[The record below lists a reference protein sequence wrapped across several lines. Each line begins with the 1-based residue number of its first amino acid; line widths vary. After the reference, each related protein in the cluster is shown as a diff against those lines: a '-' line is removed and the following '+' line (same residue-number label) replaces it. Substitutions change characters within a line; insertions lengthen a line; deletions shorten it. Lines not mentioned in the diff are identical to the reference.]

1 MTILFQ
7 VDKFFVMNFTS
18 EVKKATDSIYKK
30 ISKVMPEIEWSV
42 HAPYIHKINK
52 LKKEKNA
59 VILAHNYQTP
69 EIYHGISDFSADSL
83 ALAIEASKTKA
94 DIIIMCGV
102 HFMAETAKLMSP
114 NKKVLLPDMRAGCS
128 LSSSINGEDVRVL
141 KKKYPG
147 VPVVSYVNTSAD
159 VKAETDVCCTSA
171 NAVKIVNSLGVDK
184 VIFLPDDY
192 LAKYVASKTDV
203 EIISWK
209 GTCEVHEQFSDE
221 EINEI
226 RKNNPGIKIIAHPE
240 CPPDVIKASDFTG
253 STSGMIKYVKDKQ
266 PEKVMMVTECS
277 MSDNVQ
283 IDNPNVK
290 FIRPCN
296 LCPHMKKITLPK
308 ILDCL
313 ENETNEIIMDTVT
326 IEKARNSVERMVK
339 IGR

>member
-1 MTILFQ
+1 MEIS
-7 VDKFFVMNFTS
+7 S
-18 EVKKATDSIYKK
+18 EIRKATDPIYQK
-30 ISKVMPEIEWSV
+30 ISGTVPEIEWLT
-42 HAPYIHKINK
+42 HAPYIYKINK

-83 ALAIEASKTKA
+83 ALAVEAAKTKA
-94 DIIIMCGV
+94 DIIVMCGV

-114 NKKVLLPDMRAGCS
+114 NKKVLLPDMKAGCS
-128 LSSSINGEDVRVL
+128 LSSSITGEDVKKL
-141 KKKYPG
+141 KKQYPG

-171 NAVKIVNSLGVDK
+171 NAVKIVNSLGVKK

-192 LAKYVASKTDV
+192 LAKYVASQTDV

-209 GTCEVHEQFSDE
+209 GTCEVHEQFNDV

-240 CPPDVIKASDFTG
+240 CPPDVIKASDFAG
-253 STSGMIKYVKDKQ
+253 STSGMIKYVRDNQ

-283 IDNPNVK
+283 VDNPNVK

-313 ENETNEIIMDTVT
+313 ENETNEILMDNVT

>member
-7 VDKFFVMNFTS
+7 VDKFLFMDIS
-18 EVKKATDSIYKK
+18 AEIKKVTDPIYQK
-30 ISKVMPEIEWSV
+30 ISNTIPEIEWST
-42 HAPYIHKINK
+42 HAPYIYKINK
-52 LKKEKNA
+52 LKKKKNA

-83 ALAIEASKTKA
+83 ALAVKAAKTEA
-94 DIIIMCGV
+94 DIIVMCCV

-114 NKKVLLPDMRAGCS
+114 DKKVLLPDMSAGCS
-128 LSSSINGEDVRVL
+128 LSSSITGDDVRKL
-141 KKKYPG
+141 KKHYPG
-147 VPVVSYVNTSAD
+147 IPVVSYVNTSAD

-171 NAVKIVNSLGVDK
+171 NAVKIVNSMNSKK

-192 LAKYVASKTDV
+192 LAKYVASQTDV

-209 GTCEVHEQFSDE
+209 GTCEVHEQFNDE

-253 STSGMIKYVKDKQ
+253 STSGMIKYVKDNQ

-283 IDNPNVK
+283 VDNPNVK

-313 ENETNEIIMDTVT
+313 ENETNEIIMDSIT

>member
-1 MTILFQ
+1 ME
-7 VDKFFVMNFTS
+7 FTA
-18 EVKKATDSIYKK
+18 EIKKATEPIYQK
-30 ISKVMPEIEWSV
+30 ISKALPEIEWPS
-42 HAPYIHKINK
+42 HAPYIYEINK

-83 ALAIEASKTKA
+83 ALAVEAAKTKA
-94 DIIIMCGV
+94 DIIVMCGV

-114 NKKVLLPDMRAGCS
+114 NKKVLLPDMSAGCS
-128 LSSSINGEDVRVL
+128 LSSSITGEDVRNL
-141 KKKYPG
+141 KKKHPG

-159 VKAETDVCCTSA
+159 VKSETDVCCTSA
-171 NAVKIVNSLGVDK
+171 NAVKIVNSLGVKK

-192 LAKYVASKTDV
+192 LAKYVASQTNV

-209 GTCEVHEQFSDE
+209 GTCEVHEQFNDE

-240 CPPDVIKASDFTG
+240 CPPDVIRASDFAG
-253 STSGMIKYVKDKQ
+253 STSGMIKYVKDNQ

-313 ENETNEIIMDTVT
+313 ENETNELIMDKET
-326 IEKARNSVERMVK
+326 IEKARKSVERMAE

>member
-1 MTILFQ
+1 MQIPTDI
-7 VDKFFVMNFTS
+7 
-18 EVKKATDSIYKK
+18 KKATDPIYKK
-30 ISKVMPEIEWSV
+30 ISSTVPEIEWLTY
-42 HAPYIHKINK
+42 APYIYKINK

-59 VILAHNYQTP
+59 IILAHNYQTP

-83 ALAIEASKTKA
+83 ALAVEAAKTKA
-94 DIIIMCGV
+94 DIIVMCGV

-114 NKKVLLPDMRAGCS
+114 HKKVLLPDMRAGCS
-128 LSSSINGEDVRVL
+128 LSSSITGNDVRNL

-171 NAVKIVNSLGVDK
+171 NAVKIVNSLGVNK

-192 LAKYVASKTDV
+192 LAKYVASQTEV

-209 GTCEVHEQFSDE
+209 GTCEVHEQFNDE

-283 IDNPNVK
+283 VDNPNVK

-313 ENETNEIIMDTVT
+313 ENETNEIIMDDIT
-326 IEKARNSVERMVK
+326 IEKAKKSVERMTK

>member
-1 MTILFQ
+1 ME
-7 VDKFFVMNFTS
+7 FTA
-18 EVKKATDSIYKK
+18 EIKKVTDPIYQK
-30 ISKVMPEIEWSV
+30 ISQVMPEIEWST

-83 ALAIEASKTKA
+83 ALAVEAAKTKA
-94 DIIIMCGV
+94 DIIVMCGV

-114 NKKVLLPDMRAGCS
+114 EKKVLLPDMRAGCS
-128 LSSSINGEDVRVL
+128 LSSSITGEDVKNL

-171 NAVKIVNSLGVDK
+171 NAVKIVKSLGVKK
-184 VIFLPDDY
+184 VIFLPDDF
-192 LAKYVASKTDV
+192 LAKYVASQTDV

-209 GTCEVHEQFSDE
+209 GTCEVHEQFNDQ

-240 CPPDVIKASDFTG
+240 CPPDVIKASDFAG
-253 STSGMIKYVKDKQ
+253 STSGMIKYVKDNQ

-296 LCPHMKKITLPK
+296 LCPHMKRITLPK
-308 ILDCL
+308 VLECL
-313 ENETNEIIMDTVT
+313 ENETNEILMSNET
-326 IEKARNSVERMVK
+326 IEKARKSVERMTE

>member
-1 MTILFQ
+1 ME
-7 VDKFFVMNFTS
+7 FTA
-18 EVKKATDSIYKK
+18 EIRKATEPIYQK
-30 ISKVMPEIEWSV
+30 ISKAVPEIEWSS
-42 HAPYIHKINK
+42 HAPYIYAINK

-83 ALAIEASKTKA
+83 ALAVEAAKTKA
-94 DIIIMCGV
+94 DIIVMCGV

-114 NKKVLLPDMRAGCS
+114 NKKVLLPDMSAGCS
-128 LSSSINGEDVRVL
+128 LSSSITGEDVRNL

-159 VKAETDVCCTSA
+159 VKSETDVCCTSA
-171 NAVKIVNSLGVDK
+171 NAVKIVNSLGVKK

-192 LAKYVASKTDV
+192 LAKYVASQTDV

-209 GTCEVHEQFSDE
+209 GTCEVHEQFNDQ

-226 RKNNPGIKIIAHPE
+226 RKNNPGIKVIAHPE
-240 CPPDVIKASDFTG
+240 CPPDVINASDFTG
-253 STSGMIKYVKDKQ
+253 STSGMIKYVKDNQ

-283 IDNPNVK
+283 VDNPNVK

-313 ENETNEIIMDTVT
+313 QNETNEILMDKVT
-326 IEKARNSVERMVK
+326 IEKAKKSVERMTK

>member
-1 MTILFQ
+1 MEYT
-7 VDKFFVMNFTS
+7 N
-18 EVKKATDSIYKK
+18 EVEKATAPIYKK
-30 ISKVMPEIEWSV
+30 ISKVLPEVEWPTF
-42 HAPYIHKINK
+42 APYIYRINQ

-69 EIYHGISDFSADSL
+69 EIYHGVSDFSADSL
-83 ALAIEASKTKA
+83 ALAIEAAKTKA

-114 NKKVLLPDMRAGCS
+114 EKKVFLPDMTAGCS
-128 LSSSINGEDVRVL
+128 LAASITGEDVRGL

-159 VKAETDVCCTSA
+159 VKAETDICCTSA
-171 NAVKIVNSLGVDK
+171 NALKIVKSLGVKK

-192 LAKYVASKTDV
+192 LAKYVASQTDV

-209 GTCEVHEQFSDE
+209 GTCEVHEQFNDE

-226 RKNNPGIKIIAHPE
+226 RKSNPGIKIIAHPE
-240 CPPDVIKASDFTG
+240 CPPDVIDASDFAG
-253 STSGMIKYVKDKQ
+253 STSGMIKYVKDNQ
-266 PEKVMMVTECS
+266 PKKVMMVTECS

-283 IDNPNVK
+283 VDNPNVE

-308 ILDCL
+308 VLDCL
-313 ENETNEIIMDTVT
+313 ENETNEIILDQDT
-326 IEKARNSVERMVK
+326 IKKARKSVERMAE

>member
-1 MTILFQ
+1 MDISAEI
-7 VDKFFVMNFTS
+7 KRI
-18 EVKKATDSIYKK
+18 TDPIYQK
-30 ISKVMPEIEWSV
+30 ISSTIPEIEWAT
-42 HAPYIHKINK
+42 HAPYIYKINK

-114 NKKVLLPDMRAGCS
+114 NKKVLLPDMKAGCS
-128 LSSSINGEDVRVL
+128 LSSSINGEDVRKL
-141 KKKYPG
+141 KKQYPG

-283 IDNPNVK
+283 VDNPNVK

>member
-1 MTILFQ
+1 ME
-7 VDKFFVMNFTS
+7 FTA
-18 EVKKATDSIYKK
+18 EIKK
-30 ISKVMPEIEWSV
+30 ITDPIYQKISQVMPEIEWST

-83 ALAIEASKTKA
+83 ALAVEAAKTKA
-94 DIIIMCGV
+94 DIIVMCGV

-114 NKKVLLPDMRAGCS
+114 EKKVLLPDMRAGCS
-128 LSSSINGEDVRVL
+128 LSSSITGEDVRNL

-147 VPVVSYVNTSAD
+147 VPVVSYVNTSAE

-171 NAVKIVNSLGVDK
+171 NALKIVQSLGVKK
-184 VIFLPDDY
+184 VIFLPDDF
-192 LAKYVASKTDV
+192 LAKYVASQTDI

-209 GTCEVHEQFSDE
+209 GTCEVHEQFNDE

-240 CPPDVIKASDFTG
+240 CPPDVIRASDFAG
-253 STSGMIKYVKDKQ
+253 STSGMIKYVKDNQ
-266 PEKVMMVTECS
+266 PDKVMMVTECS

-308 ILDCL
+308 VLDCL
-313 ENETNEIIMDTVT
+313 ENETNELIMDSET
-326 IEKARNSVERMVK
+326 IEKARKSVERMAE

>member
-1 MTILFQ
+1 ME
-7 VDKFFVMNFTS
+7 FTA
-18 EVKKATDSIYKK
+18 EIRKATEPIYKK
-30 ISKVMPEIEWSV
+30 ISKAVPEIEWPS
-42 HAPYIHKINK
+42 HAPYIYEINK

-83 ALAIEASKTKA
+83 ALAVEAAKTKA
-94 DIIIMCGV
+94 DIIVMCGV

-114 NKKVLLPDMRAGCS
+114 NKKVLLPDMTAGCS
-128 LSSSINGEDVRVL
+128 LSSSITGEDVKNL
-141 KKKYPG
+141 KRKYPG

-159 VKAETDVCCTSA
+159 VKSETDVCCTSA
-171 NAVKIVNSLGVDK
+171 NAVKIVNSLGVRK

-192 LAKYVASKTDV
+192 LAKYVASQTDV

-209 GTCEVHEQFSDE
+209 GTCEVHEQFNDE

-226 RKNNPGIKIIAHPE
+226 RKNNPGIKVIAHPE
-240 CPPDVIKASDFTG
+240 CPPDVIQASDFTG
-253 STSGMIKYVKDKQ
+253 STSGMIKYVKDNQ

-283 IDNPNVK
+283 VDNPNVK

-313 ENETNEIIMDTVT
+313 QNETNEIIMSKEV
-326 IEKARNSVERMVK
+326 IEKAKRSVERMTK

>member
-1 MTILFQ
+1 MQIPTDI
-7 VDKFFVMNFTS
+7 
-18 EVKKATDSIYKK
+18 KKATDPIYKK
-30 ISKVMPEIEWSV
+30 ISSTVPEIEWLTY
-42 HAPYIHKINK
+42 APYIYKINK

-59 VILAHNYQTP
+59 IILAHNYQTP

-83 ALAIEASKTKA
+83 ALAVEAAKTKA
-94 DIIIMCGV
+94 DIIVMCGV

-114 NKKVLLPDMRAGCS
+114 HKKVLLPDMRAGCS
-128 LSSSINGEDVRVL
+128 LSSSITGNDVRNL

-171 NAVKIVNSLGVDK
+171 NAVKIVNSLGVNK

-192 LAKYVASKTDV
+192 LAKYVASQTEV

-209 GTCEVHEQFSDE
+209 GTCEVHEQFNDE

-283 IDNPNVK
+283 VDNPNVK

-313 ENETNEIIMDTVT
+313 ENETNEIIMDNLT

>member
-1 MTILFQ
+1 ME
-7 VDKFFVMNFTS
+7 FTP
-18 EVKKATDSIYKK
+18 EIRKATDPIYQK
-30 ISKVMPEIEWSV
+30 ISRAVPDIEWPSF
-42 HAPYIHKINK
+42 APYIYEINK
-52 LKKEKNA
+52 LKRQKNA
-59 VILAHNYQTP
+59 IILAHNYQTP

-83 ALAIEASKTKA
+83 ALAIEAAKTKA
-94 DIIIMCGV
+94 DIIVMCGV

-128 LSSSINGEDVRVL
+128 LSSSITGEDVREL

-159 VKAETDVCCTSA
+159 VKSETDVCCTSA
-171 NAVKIVNSLGVDK
+171 NAVKIVNSLGVRK

-192 LAKYVASKTDV
+192 LAKYVASQTDV

-209 GTCEVHEQFSDE
+209 GTCEVHEQFNDE
-221 EINEI
+221 EINQI
-226 RKNNPGIKIIAHPE
+226 RKENPGIKVIAHPE

-253 STSGMIKYVKDKQ
+253 STSGMIKYVKDNQ

-283 IDNPNVK
+283 VDNPNVK

-296 LCPHMKKITLPK
+296 LCPHMKRITLPK

-313 ENETNEIIMDTVT
+313 KNETNEILLDDKT
-326 IEKARNSVERMVK
+326 IKAARKSVIRMTE

>member
-1 MTILFQ
+1 ME
-7 VDKFFVMNFTS
+7 FTA
-18 EVKKATDSIYKK
+18 EIRKATEPIYQK
-30 ISKVMPEIEWSV
+30 ISRAIPEIEWPS
-42 HAPYIHKINK
+42 HAPYIYEINK

-83 ALAIEASKTKA
+83 ALAVEAAKTKA
-94 DIIIMCGV
+94 DIIVMCGV
-102 HFMAETAKLMSP
+102 HFMAETAKLMNP
-114 NKKVLLPDMRAGCS
+114 NKKVLLPDMSAGCS
-128 LSSSINGEDVRVL
+128 LSSSITGQDVKNL

-159 VKAETDVCCTSA
+159 VKSETDVCCTSA
-171 NAVKIVNSLGVDK
+171 NAVKIVNSLGVKK

-192 LAKYVASKTDV
+192 LAKYVASQTDI

-209 GTCEVHEQFSDE
+209 GTCEVHEKFNDE

-226 RKNNPGIKIIAHPE
+226 RKNNPGIKVIAHPE

-253 STSGMIKYVKDKQ
+253 STSGMIKYVKDNQ

-290 FIRPCN
+290 FVRPCN

-313 ENETNEIIMDTVT
+313 KNETNEILISKE
-326 IEKARNSVERMVK
+326 IINKARKSVERMTV

>member
-1 MTILFQ
+1 MLI
-7 VDKFFVMNFTS
+7 S
-18 EVKKATDSIYKK
+18 PEIKKATDPIYQK
-30 ISKVMPEIEWSV
+30 ISKTVPEIEWIS
-42 HAPYIHKINK
+42 HAPYIYKINK

-59 VILAHNYQTP
+59 IILAHNYQTP

-83 ALAIEASKTKA
+83 ALAVEAAKTKA

-102 HFMAETAKLMSP
+102 HFMAETAKLMNP
-114 NKKVLLPDMRAGCS
+114 NKKVLLPDMSAGCS
-128 LSSSINGEDVRVL
+128 LSSSIKGEDVRKL
-141 KKKYPG
+141 KKQYPG
-147 VPVVSYVNTSAD
+147 VPVVSYVNTPAD
-159 VKAETDVCCTSA
+159 VKAETDICCTSA
-171 NAVKIVNSLGVDK
+171 NAVKIVNSLGVKK

-192 LAKYVASKTDV
+192 LAKYVASQTEV

-209 GTCEVHEQFSDE
+209 GTCEVHEQFNDE

-226 RKNNPGIKIIAHPE
+226 RANNPGIKIIAHPE
-240 CPPDVIKASDFTG
+240 CPPDVINASDFTG
-253 STSGMIKYVKDKQ
+253 STSGMIKYVKDNQ

-313 ENETNEIIMDTVT
+313 ENETNEIIIDNET
-326 IEKARNSVERMVK
+326 IEKARKSVERMAE

>member
-1 MTILFQ
+1 ME
-7 VDKFFVMNFTS
+7 FTA
-18 EVKKATDSIYKK
+18 EIRKATDPIYQK
-30 ISKVMPEIEWSV
+30 ISQVMPEIEWST

-83 ALAIEASKTKA
+83 ALAVEAAKTTA
-94 DIIIMCGV
+94 DIIVMCGV

-114 NKKVLLPDMRAGCS
+114 EKKVLLPDMRAGCS
-128 LSSSINGEDVRVL
+128 LSSSITGEDVRNL

-171 NAVKIVNSLGVDK
+171 NAVKIVKSLGVKK
-184 VIFLPDDY
+184 VIFLPDDF
-192 LAKYVASKTDV
+192 LAKYVASQTDV

-209 GTCEVHEQFSDE
+209 GTCEVHEQFNDQ

-240 CPPDVIKASDFTG
+240 CPPDVIKASDFAG
-253 STSGMIKYVKDKQ
+253 STSGMIKYVKDNQ

-296 LCPHMKKITLPK
+296 LCPHMKRITLPK
-308 ILDCL
+308 VLECL
-313 ENETNEIIMDTVT
+313 ENETNEILMSDET
-326 IEKARNSVERMVK
+326 IEKARKSVERMTE

>member
-1 MTILFQ
+1 ME
-7 VDKFFVMNFTS
+7 FTA
-18 EVKKATDSIYKK
+18 EIRKATEPIYQK
-30 ISKVMPEIEWSV
+30 ISKAVPEIEWSS
-42 HAPYIHKINK
+42 HAPYIYAINK

-69 EIYHGISDFSADSL
+69 VIYHGISDFSADSL
-83 ALAIEASKTKA
+83 ALAVEAAKTKA
-94 DIIIMCGV
+94 DIIVMCGV

-114 NKKVLLPDMRAGCS
+114 NKKVLLPDMSAGCS
-128 LSSSINGEDVRVL
+128 LSSSITGEDVRNL

-159 VKAETDVCCTSA
+159 VKSETDVCCTSA
-171 NAVKIVNSLGVDK
+171 NAVKIVNSLGVKK

-192 LAKYVASKTDV
+192 LAKYVASQTDV

-209 GTCEVHEQFSDE
+209 GTCEVHEQFNDQ

-226 RKNNPGIKIIAHPE
+226 RKNNPGIKVIAHPE
-240 CPPDVIKASDFTG
+240 CPPDVINASDFTG
-253 STSGMIKYVKDKQ
+253 STSGMIKYVKDNQ

-283 IDNPNVK
+283 VDNPNVK

-313 ENETNEIIMDTVT
+313 QNETNEILMDEVT
-326 IEKARNSVERMVK
+326 IEKARKSVERMTK